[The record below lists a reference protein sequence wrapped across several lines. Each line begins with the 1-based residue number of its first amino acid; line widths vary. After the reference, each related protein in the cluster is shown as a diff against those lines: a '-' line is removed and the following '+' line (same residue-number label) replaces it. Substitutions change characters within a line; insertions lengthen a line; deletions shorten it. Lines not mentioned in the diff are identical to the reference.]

1 MMRDRCT
8 LAIFVIA
15 LVFFLFPHGLSA
27 AVQTVE
33 LKIATCD

>member
-1 MMRDRCT
+1 MRERCA
-8 LAIFVIA
+8 LAVFVAAFA
-15 LVFFLFPHGLSA
+15 LFLFPHGLSA